1 MNILQSSLIKG
12 KSSCYDLNFLIFL
25 AFRKVFFEYHFLI
38 IIIYKKKVEHMPYFK
53 NQEGYNLYY
62 EDINPESKH
71 CTIILLHGFASSASF
86 FKGQIKVLKNY
97 YRIIAFDALGHGRS
111 DHPNDLIQNLSKNL
125 RHDIIRDL
133 EDLLKFLDV
142 KEKYGIIGHS
152 LVGGMIAQLICMKHP
167 EDIKFLILLNSGY
180 IMIDNVIRNIFYNLL
195 PYFIRMNFLDVVA
208 NSVEIIL
215 DKTIPYIITALSN
228 SLHSQKL
235 SREEL
240 YMKIEDQIFKM
251 INEINDYDPSGII
264 CPTLIIG
271 GRLDNFAPEQM
282 SEELNKMIPNSIL
295 EIIDMAGHFAPAQR
309 KEVVNKLIC
318 NFIRNLK

>member
-1 MNILQSSLIKG
+1 LCKNL
-12 KSSCYDLNFLIFL
+12 
-25 AFRKVFFEYHFLI
+25 
-38 IIIYKKKVEHMPYFK
+38 PYFR
-53 NQEGYNLYY
+53 NIEGYKLYY
-62 EDINPESKH
+62 EEWNPDSKNGI
-71 CTIILLHGFASSASF
+71 IILLHGFASSASF
-86 FKGQIKVLKNY
+86 FKKQIKVLKDN

-111 DHPNDLIQNLSKNL
+111 EHPNDLNLNLNKNL
-125 RHDIIRDL
+125 RDDTIRDL
-133 EDLLKFLDV
+133 DDLLKFLDV

-167 EDIKFLILLNSGY
+167 EKIKFLILLNSGY

-208 NSVEIIL
+208 NSIENIL

-228 SLHSQKL
+228 SIYNSKL
-235 SREEL
+235 TKDEL
-240 YMKIEDQIFKM
+240 YMRIEDQIFRM
-251 INEINDYDPSGII
+251 IDEIKKYDPSNIT

-282 SEELNKMIPNSIL
+282 SEELHKKIPNSSL

-309 KEVVNKLIC
+309 KEVVNGLIC
-318 NFIRNLK
+318 DFIGKVK

>member
-1 MNILQSSLIKG
+1 
-12 KSSCYDLNFLIFL
+12 
-25 AFRKVFFEYHFLI
+25 
-38 IIIYKKKVEHMPYFK
+38 MPYFK

-62 EDINPESKH
+62 ENINPDSKK

-86 FKGQIKVLKNY
+86 FKAQISILKET

-111 DHPNDLIQNLSKNL
+111 EHPKEINLTKNL

-133 EDLLKFLDV
+133 EDLLRFLDV
-142 KEKYGIIGHS
+142 DEQYGIIGHS
-152 LVGGMIAQLICMKHP
+152 LVGGMIGQLYTIKHP
-167 EDIKFLILLNSGY
+167 KDIKFLILLNSGY
-180 IMIDNVIRNIFYNLL
+180 IMIDNVVRNIFYNLL

-208 NSVEIIL
+208 NSVEKML

-228 SLHSQKL
+228 NLAGMNLTK
-235 SREEL
+235 EKL
-240 YMKIEDQIFKM
+240 YMQIEDQIFRM
-251 INEINDYDPSGII
+251 IHEIKEYDPSSIK

-282 SEELNKMIPNSIL
+282 SEKLHQMIPHSIL

-309 KEVVNKLIC
+309 KEIVNELIC
-318 NFIRNLK
+318 NFIKNIK